1 MKVAVVDKKDIV
13 LKVERSCIKFDGDT
27 LPFGLMDI
35 LVINHRV
42 TLKSS
47 DILKLN
53 REGIVL
59 LIISHN
65 NINISMLNSAN
76 AKRGELR
83 LAQYNA
89 LNFRLE
95 LAKYFISQKIKTH
108 AEHLTHFG
116 IDIAIEDILGEINQA
131 NSINSLMGL
140 EGKFAKIYFKEFF
153 GLFPLEIAPKSRV
166 KNPPKDPVNALLSF
180 WYSLY
185 YNIITVKLLSM
196 GFDPIIGYL
205 HTPFRTHNALAS
217 DLIEIFRA
225 EINHAV
231 LGIFQ
236 NKLIGKEDFS
246 YKNGSVYLKFE
257 GRKRVWSEFVALSN
271 VLNPK
276 LKREIARL
284 RATIEGNNKNE
295 KV

>member
-27 LPFGLMDI
+27 LPFSLMDI

-116 IDIAIEDILGEINQA
+116 IVCTTTL
-131 NSINSLMGL
+131 L
-140 EGKFAKIYFKEFF
+140 
-153 GLFPLEIAPKSRV
+153 R
-166 KNPPKDPVNALLSF
+166 LSF
-180 WYSLY
+180 
-185 YNIITVKLLSM
+185 
-196 GFDPIIGYL
+196 
-205 HTPFRTHNALAS
+205 
-217 DLIEIFRA
+217 
-225 EINHAV
+225 
-231 LGIFQ
+231 
-236 NKLIGKEDFS
+236 
-246 YKNGSVYLKFE
+246 
-257 GRKRVWSEFVALSN
+257 
-271 VLNPK
+271 
-276 LKREIARL
+276 
-284 RATIEGNNKNE
+284 
-295 KV
+295 